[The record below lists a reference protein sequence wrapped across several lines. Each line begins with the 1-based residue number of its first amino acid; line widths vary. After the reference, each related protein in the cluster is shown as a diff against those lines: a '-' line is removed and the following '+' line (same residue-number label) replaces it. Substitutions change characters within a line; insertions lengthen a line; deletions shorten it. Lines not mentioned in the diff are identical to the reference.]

1 MIYSNEESEHT
12 NMEYKKRFDSLSFA
26 IILLDLDGKIKLSN
40 IHFNKLFDIDF
51 NDYYMKNLISIL
63 SLSKI
68 TNIQIEDIIKET
80 KNTSIFGPKNIEIK
94 FNNNPKF
101 FTIFG
106 SQIKIKNELFI
117 QLIFEENQRK
127 DSFNF
132 TQQTVLGILILQEN
146 KIKYVNNRFC
156 DLIEY
161 NMEEI
166 KSWNLEELKRIFFK
180 GHLIFIL
187 EQIKKKQKGIKDN
200 INCFQVKYVKKTKQT
215 FWVENI
221 IETINYEENPAV
233 LISVLDITK
242 EKEAENLIIEENK
255 RLKDLDIIRKNFL
268 DRASH
273 ELKTP
278 LTSVYGASQLLRQI
292 INKNYK
298 DQKKYFK
305 ELVDIINEGSEKLT
319 KLISNL
325 LDISRLEST
334 KLKLEKTN
342 TDIINLIENCIS
354 EVNYL
359 IKKRNHTIIKELPE
373 KFNISIDK
381 SRIERVITNLLI
393 NAINYTPSGGI
404 IKVKFRKF
412 EKNIEIS
419 VIDSGIGISEE
430 DLKKM
435 FNKFVHIEKP
445 DDEYD
450 IKLDGT
456 GLGLYISK
464 EIIEL
469 HKGKIYAESKGL
481 KKGSSF
487 KFELPIN

>member
-1 MIYSNEESEHT
+1 
-12 NMEYKKRFDSLSFA
+12 MEYKKRFDSLSFA